1 MLKLGCGCT
10 IFRYLTR
17 VSTSNNNKTAR
28 HTNDEQTPDGGCA
41 MLTRIWPKTDLRTLI
56 MLLAITSIVITL
68 ANALYATWR
77 VQRMVLIESTLEAN
91 RAYATKLASTT
102 EVFFQLAESQLH
114 YSATQ
119 LGKDFDNNDL
129 AQEEVNRLRE
139 QTSSF
144 NSVAVV
150 NSDGIVKAI
159 SPESLMLKGMQ
170 LTSQASREALAKRQP
185 MVSKPTLSAANNLIV
200 FVSWPIWS
208 NDGRYLGYVGG
219 TIYLKKKSILNALL
233 GEQYYRDGTHV
244 YVLDRNNQ
252 VLYHQNSQLIGKSV
266 PGIIS
271 DRQRGE
277 QTNGSLETREEGV
290 EKLAGYAI
298 VPTTGWM
305 VVALKPTDVTLAPL
319 SGLLLKVLKNSVP
332 FALLTLLAAIILSR
346 LIALPLWQ
354 LARKASQMDTQS
366 VSGEINGIR
375 AWYFEAAQVKRAM
388 LTGIGLVQDKI
399 GRLKSEVQT
408 DPMTNLLNRR
418 GLGAVLDYFHAM
430 RQPFAVLAL
439 DIDHFK
445 RVNDNFG
452 HDVGDEVIKKVAQA
466 LRNSARQTDVVCR
479 NGGEEFLMLLPGTP
493 AEEARHLAERLRK
506 NIADNWIDKVGNI
519 TISVG
524 IALWQPEKG
533 TQEQSLK
540 QADAALYQAKNAGRN
555 CVMQAGQDALVSSI
569 TR

>member
-1 MLKLGCGCT
+1 
-10 IFRYLTR
+10 
-17 VSTSNNNKTAR
+17 
-28 HTNDEQTPDGGCA
+28 

-114 YSATQ
+114 YSATK
-119 LGKDFDNNDL
+119 LGNDFDNSEL

-139 QTSSF
+139 QTNSF
-144 NSVAVV
+144 NSVAIVDT
-150 NSDGIVKAI
+150 DGVVKAI
-159 SPESLMLKGMQ
+159 SPESMMLKGMH

-185 MVSKPTLSAANNLIV
+185 MVSKPTLSVANNLIV

-208 NDGRYLGYVGG
+208 NDGRYLGYIGG

-233 GEQYYRDGTHV
+233 GEQFYRDGTHV
-244 YVLDRNNQ
+244 YVLDRNDQ
-252 VLYHQNSQLIGKSV
+252 VLYHQNSQLIGKTV

-271 DRQRGE
+271 DQERQNR
-277 QTNGSLETREEGV
+277 TNGSLQLIDEETS
-290 EKLAGYAI
+290 KLAGYAI

-332 FALLTLLAAIILSR
+332 FALLTLLAAVILSR

-418 GLGAVLDYFHAM
+418 GLGAVLDYFLAM

-466 LRNSARQTDVVCR
+466 LRSSARQTDVVCR
-479 NGGEEFLMLLPGTP
+479 NGGEEFLMLLPGTAP
-493 AEEARHLAERLRK
+493 EEARIIAERLRQS
-506 NIADNWIDKVGNI
+506 IADSWIDAVGNI

-524 IALWQPEKG
+524 IALWQPDNG
-533 TQEQSLK
+533 SQEQSLK

-555 CVMQAGQDALVSSI
+555 CVMLAGQDALVSSI

>member
-1 MLKLGCGCT
+1 ML
-10 IFRYLTR
+10 
-17 VSTSNNNKTAR
+17 
-28 HTNDEQTPDGGCA
+28 
-41 MLTRIWPKTDLRTLI
+41 MRIRPKTDLRTLI
-56 MLLAITSIVITL
+56 ALLAITSIVITL
-68 ANALYATWR
+68 ANTLYATWR

-91 RAYATKLASTT
+91 RAYATKLAATT
-102 EVFFQLAESQLH
+102 EVFFQLAQSQLH

-119 LGKDFDNNDL
+119 LGKDFDNPEL
-129 AQEEVNRLRE
+129 AQQEVNRLRE
-139 QTSSF
+139 QTNSF

-150 NSDGIVKAI
+150 DTNGIVKAI

-170 LTSQASREALAKRQP
+170 LTSQASREALAQRQP
-185 MVSKPTLSAANNLIV
+185 MVSKPTISAANNLIV

-208 NDGRYLGYVGG
+208 NEGRYLGYVGG

-233 GEQYYRDGTHV
+233 GEQFYRDGTRV

-252 VLYHQNSQLIGKSV
+252 VLYHQNSQLIGKIAPEIVSE
-266 PGIIS
+266 
-271 DRQRGE
+271 RQRNE
-277 QTNGSLETREEGV
+277 STNGEVQVKEEDTA
-290 EKLAGYAI
+290 KLAGYAI

-305 VVALKPTDVTLAPL
+305 VVALKPTDVTLQPL

-332 FALLTLLAAIILSR
+332 FALLTLIMAVIFAR

-354 LARKASQMDTQS
+354 LARKASQMDTQG
-366 VSGEINGIR
+366 VSGEIGGIH
-375 AWYFEAAQVKRAM
+375 AWYFEAAQVKRAL

-408 DPMTNLLNRR
+408 DPMTSLLNRR
-418 GLGAVLDYFHAM
+418 GLSAVLDYFETM

-452 HDVGDEVIKKVAQA
+452 HDVGDEVIKQVART

-479 NGGEEFLMLLPGTP
+479 NGGEEFLMLLPATST
-493 AEEARHLAERLRK
+493 EEARVIAERVRTS
-506 NIADNWIDKVGNI
+506 IAESWIDHVGHI
-519 TISVG
+519 TLSVG
-524 IALWQPEKG
+524 IAHWEADNEPQDV
-533 TQEQSLK
+533 SLK

-555 CVMQAGQDALVSSI
+555 CVMIAGQDALVSSI

>member
-1 MLKLGCGCT
+1 
-10 IFRYLTR
+10 
-17 VSTSNNNKTAR
+17 
-28 HTNDEQTPDGGCA
+28 

-56 MLLAITSIVITL
+56 TLLAITSIVITL

-114 YSATQ
+114 YSAKT
-119 LGKDFDNNDL
+119 LGNDFDNNDL

-139 QTSSF
+139 QTDSF
-144 NSVAVV
+144 NSVAIVDT
-150 NSDGIVKAI
+150 DGIVKAI
-159 SPESLMLKGMQ
+159 SPESLMLKGMH

-185 MVSKPTLSAANNLIV
+185 MVSKPTISAANNLLV

-208 NDGRYLGYVGG
+208 NNGRYLGYVGG
-219 TIYLKKKSILNALL
+219 TIYLKKKSILNVLL
-233 GEQYYRDGTHV
+233 GQQYYRDGTHV

-252 VLYHQNSQLIGKSV
+252 VLYHQDSQLIGKHV
-266 PGIIS
+266 AGIIS
-271 DRQRGE
+271 DTQRE
-277 QTNGSLETREEGV
+277 EKTNGSLQVVDNGINR
-290 EKLAGYAI
+290 LAGYAI
-298 VPTTGWM
+298 VPATGWM
-305 VVALKPTDVTLAPL
+305 VVAQKPTSVTLAPL
-319 SGLLLKVLKNSVP
+319 TGMLFNVLKNSVP
-332 FALLTLLAAIILSR
+332 FALLTLLAAIILAR

-354 LARKASQMDTQS
+354 LARKATQMDEQS
-366 VSGEINGIR
+366 VSRDIKGIR

-388 LTGIGLVQDKI
+388 LAGISLVQEKI

-418 GLGAVLDYFHAM
+418 GLSAVLDYFLAM

-466 LRNSARQTDVVCR
+466 LRSSARQTDVVCR
-479 NGGEEFLMLLPGTP
+479 NGGEEFLMLLPGLT

-506 NIADNWIDKVGNI
+506 NIADNWIDRVGNI

-524 IALWQPEKG
+524 IAMWRPDNG
-533 TQEQSLK
+533 SQEQSLK

-555 CVMQAGQDALVSSI
+555 CVMLAGQDALVSSI